1 MTNILVTG
9 SNGQLGS
16 EIKELSKNYRNV
28 QFVFTDVEELD
39 ITSFSDI
46 KSFIADKNFSY
57 LINCAAYTNVDGAEE
72 NIELAELLNADAVK
86 NLATISKQNNIIPI
100 HISTDY
106 VFSGKGFKPYNE
118 EEQTEPQSVYGDT
131 KLKGENYLQKIC
143 PNHITIRTSWL
154 YSPFGKNFLK
164 TMLNLGQEK
173 DELHV
178 VADQVGTPTYAYDLA
193 MCIMNIIERLE
204 KDNQFKNFGIYHYSN
219 EGICSWFDFATEIQI
234 IAGNKCK
241 INSTDS
247 ESFKTLAKR
256 PHYSVLNKSKIKH
269 IFELDIPHWRGRIS
283 HCINRIKR

>member
-16 EIKELSKNYRNV
+16 EIKELSMNYPNV
-28 QFVFTDVEELD
+28 QFVFTDIEELD
-39 ITSFSDI
+39 ITSFTDI
-46 KSFIADKNFSY
+46 ESFVSGKDFSY

-72 NIELAELLNADAVK
+72 NRELAELLNAEAVK
-86 NLATISKQNNIIPI
+86 NLAIISKQNNIVPI

-106 VFSGKGFKPYNE
+106 VFSGRGFKPYNE

-131 KLKGENYLQKIC
+131 KLKGENYLHEIC

-164 TMLNLGQEK
+164 TMLNMGKERE
-173 DELHV
+173 ELQV
-178 VADQVGTPTYAYDLA
+178 VVDQVGTPTYAHDLA
-193 MCIMNIIERLE
+193 LCIMHIIERLE
-204 KDNQFKNFGIYHYSN
+204 KDNHFIDFGTYHYSN
-219 EGICSWFDFATEIQI
+219 EGVCSWFDFATEIQFV
-234 IAGNKCK
+234 ANNKCK

-283 HCINRIKR
+283 HCINRIKS